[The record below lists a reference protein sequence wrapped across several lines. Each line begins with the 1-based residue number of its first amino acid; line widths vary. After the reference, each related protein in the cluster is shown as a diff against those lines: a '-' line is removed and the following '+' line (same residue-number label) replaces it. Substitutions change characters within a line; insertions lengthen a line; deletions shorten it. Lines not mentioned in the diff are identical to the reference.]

1 MKAIEKSKIMPQIKV
16 NKKREYNITSST
28 TKEMQNLEKY
38 LKYIQETLQAMP
50 NKEEAND
57 QKNIKTLKKKTKFKE
72 TQGNK
77 NRSEMTASNYKKKL
91 LKKIKKDING
101 NREDQKK
108 TR

>member
-57 QKNIKTLKKKTKFKE
+57 QKNIKTLKKQQNLKKHKE
-72 TQGNK
+72 T
-77 NRSEMTASNYKKKL
+77 
-91 LKKIKKDING
+91 KIEVK
-101 NREDQKK
+101 
-108 TR
+108 